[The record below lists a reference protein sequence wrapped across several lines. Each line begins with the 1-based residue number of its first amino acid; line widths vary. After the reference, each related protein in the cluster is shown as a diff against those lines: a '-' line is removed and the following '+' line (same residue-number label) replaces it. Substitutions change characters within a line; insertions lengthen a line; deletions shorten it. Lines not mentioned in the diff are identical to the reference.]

1 MPTGRAAYAD
11 TRVWL
16 LKEYGPICAYC
27 GETFPAKVLTLDHVT
42 PRRGRSAYDRRD
54 NLVLSCADC
63 NGRKADKPF
72 LTWILA
78 NKVRARHLYVYGQH
92 LSVGILDILR
102 PMVGTE
108 LDHLL
113 ERRKRGPVEPRPV
126 YGVDFDDEDS
136 PYIEDSPY
144 APARPEP
151 SEPRIGLLRRPSP
164 RHGDGVFAEEPI
176 PAYTPVIEY
185 AGELITHADAEA
197 RYPTV
202 EGGTAAE
209 HTFVLELDDERVID
223 ANVGGNEARFIN
235 HSCAPNLEPIRV
247 GDAMWLFAVRDIA
260 AGEELGYDYAIELDE
275 RHTPAAKR
283 RFPCACEAP
292 TCRGTLLR
300 AKSAKPAPDVAEARR
315 VITARMAALDEG

>member
-108 LDHLL
+108 VDHLL
-113 ERRKRGPVEPRPV
+113 ERRRRAPVEPRPV
-126 YGVDFDDEDS
+126 YGGLADDEDS
-136 PYIEDSPY
+136 PYLEDSPY
-144 APARPEP
+144 APPRRAEPEP
-151 SEPRIGLLRRPSP
+151 PVAYVQRASP
-164 RHGDGVFAEEPI
+164 RHGDGVFAAVPI
-176 PAYTPVIEY
+176 AAYSPVIEY
-185 AGELITHADAEA
+185 TGELITHAEAEA

-202 EGGTAAE
+202 PGAGAAE
-209 HTFVLELDDERVID
+209 HTFVLQLDEERAID
-223 ANVGGNEARFIN
+223 ANVGGNAARFIN

-283 RFPCACEAP
+283 RFPCACGAT

-300 AKSAKPAPDVAEARR
+300 SKGARLSPEVAEARR
-315 VITARMAALDEG
+315 VVEARIAALDEG

>member
-16 LKEYGPICAYC
+16 LKEYGPLCAYC

-92 LSVGILDILR
+92 LSVGILDILK

-108 LDHLL
+108 VDHLI
-113 ERRKRGPVEPRPV
+113 RARKRPPVAPRPV
-126 YGVDFDDEDS
+126 FGPLDDEDDS
-136 PYIEDSPY
+136 PYLEDSPY
-144 APARPEP
+144 AEHASGNARVP
-151 SEPRIGLLRRPSP
+151 LVRRPSP
-164 RHGDGVFAEEPI
+164 RHGEGVFAAAPI
-176 PAYTPVIEY
+176 PALTAVIEY
-185 AGELITHADAEA
+185 TGQLISPEEAEQ

-202 EGGTAAE
+202 MGGTLAE
-209 HTFVLELDDERVID
+209 HTFVLELDADRVID
-223 ANVGGNEARFIN
+223 ANVGGNDARFIN
-235 HSCAPNLEPIRV
+235 HSCAPNLDPIRV

-275 RHTPAAKR
+275 RHTPAAKQ
-283 RFPCACEAP
+283 RFPCACGSA

-300 AKSAKPAPDVAEARR
+300 AKSAKPPADVTAARR
-315 VITARMAALDEG
+315 IIAERMAALEDA